1 EYILLYRQHRWQR
14 RGIINTKSKILPTPP
29 YKRRAHFSGA
39 VQKCS
44 DARRARNRT
53 ARRIWKY
60 VERCGLQRNTADER
74 FLTTHLFSFVTSH
87 YLAKVKSVVIFFRID
102 SLIIIFIQMNRIYG
116 GFVNYFAFIM
126 NPRYLDDRRRDIPS
140 VCCFQIALLELI
152 HIPARFRSAKSD
164 CLAHISG
171 RYCNRKV

>member
-1 EYILLYRQHRWQR
+1 MMLIKSSLPIL
-14 RGIINTKSKILPTPP
+14 

-74 FLTTHLFSFVTSH
+74 FLTVHLFCFITSH
-87 YLAKVKSVVIFFRID
+87 YLAKIKGVVIFFRID
-102 SLIIIFIQMNRIYG
+102 SLIIIFIQMNRIHG
-116 GFVNYFAFIM
+116 GFVNCFAFIM
-126 NPRYLDDRRRDIPS
+126 NPRYLDDRRHDILPG
-140 VCCFQIALLELI
+140 CCFQIAHLELI
-152 HIPARFRSAKSD
+152 HIPARFRSSKSGG
-164 CLAHISG
+164 LAHIA
-171 RYCNRKV
+171 